1 MKKYWVEARAAF
13 RISRVLLHFLGGAG
27 MVALAFPLVAHER
40 RQALRRRWS
49 YQLLDIVN
57 VRLDLFGT
65 APTEG
70 SMLVANHISWLD
82 IYAITAVQPAA
93 FVSKA
98 ELRRWPLIGWLAAKT
113 DTIFVHR
120 GSRLHVRTINDEI
133 GKVLLAGGNVTV
145 FPEGTTTDGTHIL
158 HFHASL
164 LQPAITGGLP
174 VQPMALAYRGL
185 DGQPSAAAAYA
196 GDTSLWQ
203 SLRMIARQPGLILR
217 IDVTPPLPTGG
228 SDRRAIAAL
237 ARAAIALRLGIAIDQ
252 TGRQST

>member
-1 MKKYWVEARAAF
+1 M
-13 RISRVLLHFLGGAG
+13 LLHFLGGAG

-49 YQLLDIVN
+49 CQLLEIVN
-57 VRLDLFGT
+57 VRLDLSGM

-70 SMLVANHISWLD
+70 SMLVANHVSWLD
-82 IYAITAVQPAA
+82 IYAITAIRPAA

-98 ELRRWPLIGWLAAKT
+98 ELRNWPLIGWLAAKT
-113 DTIFVHR
+113 GTIFVHR
-120 GSRLHVRTINDEI
+120 GSRLHVRAINDEI
-133 GKVLLAGGNVTV
+133 GKVLLSGGNVTV

-164 LQPAITGGLP
+164 LQPAISGGRP
-174 VQPMALAYRGL
+174 VQPLALAYLGL
-185 DGQPSAAAAYA
+185 DGQPSDAAAYA

-203 SLRMIARQPGLILR
+203 SLRMIARQPGLTLR

-237 ARAAIALRLGIAIDQ
+237 ARAAIALRLGISLDQ